1 MRCLPAAVLA
11 IFLAAATGLAAG
23 TLDDLETALNN
34 MELRFWTDIYD
45 LGSGRDFLNNANA
58 VRESEARLRQVF
70 QLTRKLQGELRE
82 RGIDPLQFPVAQ
94 AGSTLFDIWRQ
105 NRNLSNQMR
114 NRRVFRQEQ
123 PLSRDHLGMIMM
135 TGVAHRDPEQGDYEA
150 WLSDVAARNT
160 ELFYPEPLREWRE
173 YLPLYRFGPGA
184 PRKPHKIWYEDAL
197 IATANRYFLTLA
209 QLRSQLARLREFFE
223 SNTNGRD
230 EPPPAD
236 AFFAAVLRAEAA
248 ANRVERGFWDVVY
261 KGRFMD
267 MPSAAEFDEAIR
279 QFAHLT
285 RRLQDEVVSRG
296 LDIRAYDVAQAGV
309 TVSALWES
317 DSLLRGLMKKAFNPR
332 SVPLLRKI
340 PVADAER
347 VAMLYSFRAIEDALQ
362 ERNRTADY
370 SRSRESIPLHQ
381 YNSCMPE
388 AGLTILSEANFNGNR
403 RSAAGEFPAW
413 LELTRMRNIEI
424 FSRAAGSDSR
434 LAAVARRYFE
444 AFSRLRRQLY
454 ELKRLPSS
462 AAPPK

>member
-1 MRCLPAAVLA
+1 M
-11 IFLAAATGLAAG
+11 
-23 TLDDLETALNN
+23 
-34 MELRFWTDIYD
+34 
-45 LGSGRDFLNNANA
+45 
-58 VRESEARLRQVF
+58 
-70 QLTRKLQGELRE
+70 
-82 RGIDPLQFPVAQ
+82 
-94 AGSTLFDIWRQ
+94 
-105 NRNLSNQMR
+105 
-114 NRRVFRQEQ
+114 
-123 PLSRDHLGMIMM
+123 
-135 TGVAHRDPEQGDYEA
+135 
-150 WLSDVAARNT
+150 
-160 ELFYPEPLREWRE
+160 
-173 YLPLYRFGPGA
+173 
-184 PRKPHKIWYEDAL
+184 
-197 IATANRYFLTLA
+197 
-209 QLRSQLARLREFFE
+209 
-223 SNTNGRD
+223 
-230 EPPPAD
+230 
-236 AFFAAVLRAEAA
+236 LRAEAA

-261 KGRFMD
+261 KGKFMD

-340 PVADAER
+340 PAADADR

>member
-1 MRCLPAAVLA
+1 MKRLPAAVLA
-11 IFLAAATGLAAG
+11 LLLFAATILQGG
-23 TLDDLETALNN
+23 TPDDLEAALNN
-34 MELRFWTDIYD
+34 MELHFWTDIYD
-45 LGSGRDFLNNANA
+45 LGSGREFLNNANA

-70 QLTRKLQGELRE
+70 QLSRKLQSELRE
-82 RGIDPLQFPVAQ
+82 RGIDPQQFPVAQ
-94 AGSTLFDIWRQ
+94 AGSTLFDIWRK
-105 NRNLSNQMR
+105 NRSLCSQMR
-114 NRRVFRQEQ
+114 NRRVYRQEQ
-123 PLSRDHLGMIMM
+123 PLSRNHLGMIMM

-160 ELFYPEPLREWRE
+160 ELFYPEPLREWRK
-173 YLPLYRFGPGA
+173 YLPRHQFGPGA

-209 QLRSQLARLREFFE
+209 QLRLQLALLRELFE

-236 AFFAAVLRAEAA
+236 AFFAAVLRTEAA
-248 ANRVERGFWDVVY
+248 ANRVERSFWDVVY
-261 KGRFMD
+261 KGRSMN
-267 MPSAAEFDEAIR
+267 MPAAAEFDETVR
-279 QFAHLT
+279 QFTHLT
-285 RRLQDEVVSRG
+285 RRLQDEIVSRE
-296 LDIRAYDVAQAGV
+296 LDVQTYDVAQAGV
-309 TVSALWES
+309 TVAALWEN

-332 SVPLLRKI
+332 SASLLRTI
-340 PVADAER
+340 PAADADR
-347 VAMLYSFRAIEDALQ
+347 IVMLYSFRAIEDALQ

-413 LELTRMRNIEI
+413 LELTRMRNVEI
-424 FSRAAGSDSR
+424 FSRAAGPGSQ
-434 LAAVARRYFE
+434 LAAAAARYFE

-454 ELKRLPSS
+454 ELKRVPSGT
-462 AAPPK
+462 APPK